1 MLLLFIAMQWP
12 WFDLETL
19 LETTWVN
26 TAPSPDRTKGFHE
39 TLFNSDLSHHV
50 LIPFCVAL
58 QCCLLFL
65 LLFFRV
71 WDLLQG
77 IPQIL
82 REVQTVVHFNLWKT
96 LDSSTLNHYSLV
108 FKQKQRA
115 TFWNTLSVVN
125 WYGTCPWKALW
136 ISDMAWAVFS
146 QNCSRV
152 V

>member
-1 MLLLFIAMQWP
+1 MDASSVAGADCLLADRWQYIPASVALPDRLSSSKESRLRNEREKRVNNDKKCLIRMLLLFIAMQWP
-12 WFDLETL
+12 LFDLETL

-71 WDLLQG
+71 
-77 IPQIL
+77 
-82 REVQTVVHFNLWKT
+82 
-96 LDSSTLNHYSLV
+96 
-108 FKQKQRA
+108 
-115 TFWNTLSVVN
+115 
-125 WYGTCPWKALW
+125 
-136 ISDMAWAVFS
+136 
-146 QNCSRV
+146 
-152 V
+152 